1 MARSRAALLSLLD
14 EDWHR
19 VLRYG
24 LSVTD
29 DSPLSEVVDAMESHL
44 RKQRSVLVDRRAFY
58 ARVQEEGEN
67 FDDRVMRAPRPNPA
81 GVPRVQLAC
90 AAPWRAMCAPRP
102 NLAGAAG
109 ARCCR
114 CGRAAHADPAA
125 CRATSATCNSC
136 GQRGH
141 FAVVCVQVARESTVA
156 PVEHAA
162 PEPHIGR
169 LIRDVYVNGVS
180 TRPTPPVSVRLSTAA
195 GVFTMAARADS
206 GAEATVIGE
215 DSLSSICV
223 EPAQLEPCI
232 GQPFSAVG
240 RHPLTCIGSFQ
251 AALELGDRSTT
262 AAVFV
267 IKEMTGLLLSWFDCV
282 ALGIL
287 PRDFPAQIRSV
298 EDTPRPTDDATH
310 SGDVTPSDDVTP
322 SALPAAA
329 GSARCASDRP
339 TPCETPRDRLCPAT
353 GAETGGPAPPADGPS
368 PAAGLGGPLPA
379 WNSDSDPPEALAPL
393 IDSALERVRA
403 AAERDPEH
411 RALSEVILAGF
422 PENRHEAPPAV
433 RAYWGVRHQ
442 LAIDD
447 GLVVYGAR
455 LVVPSAL
462 RRGVLEKLHESH
474 QGVDRTKR
482 RARLSVYWPGID
494 KQIADT
500 VAACAQCRQ
509 RLPSHAREP
518 MWRED
523 GAPTRV
529 FESVSADYF
538 SAGGHTYLVYV
549 DRLSGWPCYNKSTRR
564 LSPLKI
570 GSRVD
575 LQDPATGRWNR
586 IGVIVGVGQR
596 RTYLVKTASGRV
608 LWRNRRYLRPYRPL
622 LTEPTPPVA
631 PSAPRPPAAGAPQPP
646 PPPPLPERTAVA
658 AERAVRPAAGA
669 PVVCRSPPVWSPEV
683 ETAAA
688 AALPRRSQRQR
699 RGPGRLQVR
708 WGATSYEE

>member
-1 MARSRAALLSLLD
+1 
-14 EDWHR
+14 
-19 VLRYG
+19 
-24 LSVTD
+24 
-29 DSPLSEVVDAMESHL
+29 
-44 RKQRSVLVDRRAFY
+44 
-58 ARVQEEGEN
+58 
-67 FDDRVMRAPRPNPA
+67 
-81 GVPRVQLAC
+81 
-90 AAPWRAMCAPRP
+90 
-102 NLAGAAG
+102 
-109 ARCCR
+109 
-114 CGRAAHADPAA
+114 
-125 CRATSATCNSC
+125 
-136 GQRGH
+136 
-141 FAVVCVQVARESTVA
+141 
-156 PVEHAA
+156 
-162 PEPHIGR
+162 
-169 LIRDVYVNGVS
+169 
-180 TRPTPPVSVRLSTAA
+180 
-195 GVFTMAARADS
+195 MAARADS

-223 EPAQLEPCI
+223 KPAQLEPCI

-298 EDTPRPTDDATH
+298 EDAPRPTDDATH

-379 WNSDSDPPEALAPL
+379 WNSDSDPPEA
-393 IDSALERVRA
+393 VRA
-403 AAERDPEH
+403 AHAAALVQCFPRVFGQDSTLRVMDGGPMKIELRPDASPTSVTAARPIPFAWRAEVKAQLDDLLNRGIIVPVDYPTEWCH
-411 RALSEVILAGF
+411 PISCVPKNPSGFRLCVDLTGLNREVILAGF

-462 RRGVLEKLHESH
+462 RRGVLEKLHDSH

-482 RARLSVYWPGID
+482 RARLI
-494 KQIADT
+494 
-500 VAACAQCRQ
+500 
-509 RLPSHAREP
+509 
-518 MWRED
+518 
-523 GAPTRV
+523 
-529 FESVSADYF
+529 SADYF

-549 DRLSGWPCYNKSTRR
+549 DRLSGWPYVTVCPRTASADHLTRQLRLMFSQTGVPTVFRSDGGPQFASGTLRRFLKRWDVRHEMSSPHYPRSNGHAEACVKTAKKLVLASSSSGQLDQDQLDRSLLELRNTPRADGRSPAQVLFGHPLRSGVPTHHRAFAPEWQRAAAVCEEKAAELQEQAVRCYNKSTRR
-564 LSPLKI
+564 LPALKL

-575 LQDPATGRWNR
+575 IQDPTTGRWNR

-646 PPPPLPERTAVA
+646 PPPAAGAPQPPPPPPLPERTAVA

-669 PVVCRSPPVWSPEV
+669 PVVCRSPLVWSPEA

-708 WGATSYEE
+708 

>member
-1 MARSRAALLSLLD
+1 MSDIDKLTQLLLQQA
-14 EDWHR
+14 E
-19 VLRYG
+19 
-24 LSVTD
+24 LS
-29 DSPLSEVVDAMESHL
+29 A
-44 RKQRSVLVDRRAFY
+44 QR
-58 ARVQEEGEN
+58 EE
-67 FDDRVMRAPRPNPA
+67 
-81 GVPRVQLAC
+81 
-90 AAPWRAMCAPRP
+90 
-102 NLAGAAG
+102 
-109 ARCCR
+109 
-114 CGRAAHADPAA
+114 
-125 CRATSATCNSC
+125 
-136 GQRGH
+136 
-141 FAVVCVQVARESTVA
+141 
-156 PVEHAA
+156 
-162 PEPHIGR
+162 R
-169 LIRDVYVNGVS
+169 L
-180 TRPTPPVSVRLSTAA
+180 A

-267 IKEMTGLLLSWFDCV
+267 IKEMTGLLLRWFDCV

-339 TPCETPRDRLCPAT
+339 TPCETSRDRLCPAT

-379 WNSDSDPPEALAPL
+379 WNSDSEPPEALAPL

-462 RRGVLEKLHESH
+462 RRGVLEKLHASH

-549 DRLSGWPCYNKSTRR
+549 DRLSGWPYVTVCPRTASADHLARQLRLMFSQTGVPTVCYNKSTRR
-564 LSPLKI
+564 LPALKL

-575 LQDPATGRWNR
+575 LQDPTTGRWNR

-631 PSAPRPPAAGAPQPP
+631 PSAPRPPAAGASQPPPPPAAGAPQPP

-669 PVVCRSPPVWSPEV
+669 PVCRSPPVWSPEV

>member
-1 MARSRAALLSLLD
+1 
-14 EDWHR
+14 
-19 VLRYG
+19 
-24 LSVTD
+24 
-29 DSPLSEVVDAMESHL
+29 
-44 RKQRSVLVDRRAFY
+44 
-58 ARVQEEGEN
+58 
-67 FDDRVMRAPRPNPA
+67 
-81 GVPRVQLAC
+81 
-90 AAPWRAMCAPRP
+90 
-102 NLAGAAG
+102 
-109 ARCCR
+109 
-114 CGRAAHADPAA
+114 
-125 CRATSATCNSC
+125 
-136 GQRGH
+136 
-141 FAVVCVQVARESTVA
+141 
-156 PVEHAA
+156 
-162 PEPHIGR
+162 
-169 LIRDVYVNGVS
+169 
-180 TRPTPPVSVRLSTAA
+180 
-195 GVFTMAARADS
+195 MAARADS

-298 EDTPRPTDDATH
+298 EDAPRLTDDVTH

-379 WNSDSDPPEALAPL
+379 WNSDSDPPEA
-393 IDSALERVRA
+393 VRA
-403 AAERDPEH
+403 AHAA
-411 RALSEVILAGF
+411 ALV
-422 PENRHEAPPAV
+422 
-433 RAYWGVRHQ
+433 Q
-442 LAIDD
+442 
-447 GLVVYGAR
+447 
-455 LVVPSAL
+455 
-462 RRGVLEKLHESH
+462 
-474 QGVDRTKR
+474 
-482 RARLSVYWPGID
+482 
-494 KQIADT
+494 
-500 VAACAQCRQ
+500 
-509 RLPSHAREP
+509 
-518 MWRED
+518 
-523 GAPTRV
+523 
-529 FESVSADYF
+529 
-538 SAGGHTYLVYV
+538 
-549 DRLSGWPCYNKSTRR
+549 CYNKSTRR
-564 LSPLKI
+564 LPALKL

-575 LQDPATGRWNR
+575 IQDPTTGRWNR

-646 PPPPLPERTAVA
+646 PPPPPLPERTAVA

-669 PVVCRSPPVWSPEV
+669 PVVYRSPPVWSPEV